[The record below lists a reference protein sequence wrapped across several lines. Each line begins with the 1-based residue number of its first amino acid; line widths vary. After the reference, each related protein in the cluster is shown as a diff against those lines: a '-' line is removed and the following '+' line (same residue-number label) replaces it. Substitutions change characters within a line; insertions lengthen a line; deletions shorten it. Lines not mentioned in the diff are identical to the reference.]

1 MVTRSEFFNVE
12 RDVIEVQ
19 QHSRRN
25 NVEISGLPENLTNF
39 QSSIIK
45 LVQLVGI
52 KIKPDDIQA
61 CHHLPKGK
69 NHRGPM
75 KVIARFVNRKTS
87 ESLIRS
93 NKKFV
98 HRDVFEKAG
107 LHEKIYINNS
117 LSNYNKNLRD

>member
-1 MVTRSEFFNVE
+1 
-12 RDVIEVQ
+12 
-19 QHSRRN
+19 
-25 NVEISGLPENLTNF
+25 
-39 QSSIIK
+39 
-45 LVQLVGI
+45 
-52 KIKPDDIQA
+52 
-61 CHHLPKGK
+61 
-69 NHRGPM
+69 M

-117 LSNYNKNLRD
+117 LSNYNKNLRDQGKPKALLQKKLISKCWCFNGTINIRIKEDGDSIKVRHTDDLINLFPNDELWH